1 MIACVCRV
9 AAVKKIHV
17 LAKYAMHQTLLQVQT
32 HGTSVVS
39 SWAGGR
45 PGLPICSSWGQAVQ
59 YLDFKRVHKV
69 CIPAWLCHAND
80 HKHDS
85 PSPDLARMHTLHKLL
100 DWTDFLF

>member
-1 MIACVCRV
+1 M
-9 AAVKKIHV
+9 
-17 LAKYAMHQTLLQVQT
+17 LQTLLQVQT

-69 CIPAWLCHAND
+69 CSPACV
-80 HKHDS
+80 
-85 PSPDLARMHTLHKLL
+85 LL
-100 DWTDFLF
+100 LVMQMTTIMPHHSLSKFGKTAYSVQPV